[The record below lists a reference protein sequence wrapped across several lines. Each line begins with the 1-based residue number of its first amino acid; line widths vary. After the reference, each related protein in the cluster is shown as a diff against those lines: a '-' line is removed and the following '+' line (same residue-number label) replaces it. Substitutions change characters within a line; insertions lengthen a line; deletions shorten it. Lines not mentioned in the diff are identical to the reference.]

1 MGKKGTDQVN
11 IFHSSGAVHSNLTRI
26 IITSAFCAVHNMKTS
41 TLVIIFIVVLISA
54 LTWLVSIWQ
63 YDAMMSSMMTFYN
76 PAALSLFVVI
86 WTAGMAAMM
95 FPAIVTYDS
104 CLQSTYRY

>member
-1 MGKKGTDQVN
+1 M
-11 IFHSSGAVHSNLTRI
+11 R
-26 IITSAFCAVHNMKTS
+26 TS
-41 TLVIIFIVVLISA
+41 TLVIISVIVIISV

-76 PAALSLFVVI
+76 PSALSLFVVV

-95 FPAIVTYDS
+95 FPAIVPIILAYNRLIDTNKTKNNVGVGNTQLTYHAKPFLLCS
-104 CLQSTYRY
+104 SRN